1 MCNIV
6 SCCNFASTWK
16 GRREVKM
23 GSITPWREGRAQ
35 QRDLLLGGNEL
46 GVSTL
51 PERSDRAEGN
61 LLFLG
66 AQWADK
72 RKGTSQIALLMV
84 ISIGCACMWYLT
96 KEGTF
101 ILTPDSSVLSFSE
114 GWRKNLAIL
123 TGSEWEAFK
132 ATLVATLGEGRH
144 RVIPGEGDLWR
155 FRDIPFP
162 QPLLWV
168 HETLVDPSEMEEAV
182 MQRERKEPSK
192 H

>member
-1 MCNIV
+1 
-6 SCCNFASTWK
+6 
-16 GRREVKM
+16 M

-51 PERSDRAEGN
+51 PEQSDRAEGN

-114 GWRKNLAIL
+114 G
-123 TGSEWEAFK
+123 
-132 ATLVATLGEGRH
+132 
-144 RVIPGEGDLWR
+144 
-155 FRDIPFP
+155 
-162 QPLLWV
+162 
-168 HETLVDPSEMEEAV
+168 
-182 MQRERKEPSK
+182 
-192 H
+192 